1 MKKKV
6 MILSVILVASFLAMA
21 PASFAVQV
29 KSQLVTS
36 QDKEVKFQEIKAEE
50 VPDAVKDALK
60 KDYDGYTIDK
70 AYKGDDGSYKLNVS
84 LGDVQYVLLYDETG
98 KLLKVE
104 QPQMEQP
111 QQLQN
116 N

>member
-1 MKKKV
+1 MKKKM

-21 PASFAVQV
+21 PASFATQV
-29 KSQLVTS
+29 KSGSVTI
-36 QDKEVKFQEIKAEE
+36 QDEEVKFQEISVDEIPAS
-50 VPDAVKDALK
+50 VKDALS

-84 LGDVQYVLLYDETG
+84 LGDVLYVLLYDETG

-111 QQLQN
+111 QQFQN